1 MKVKSLSR
9 VQPSATPWTAAYQAP
24 PSMDFPGRGTGEG
37 CHCLLRFQKHCL
49 PFPASPRV
57 TCSLQTLVYVT
68 RLGKWVLIQNQLQQ
82 FRPSSPEDPAF
93 SFLTLTSVRDH
104 GGSELQEP
112 EPISIITVPSDVH
125 RCVPEQTPEE
135 H

>member
-1 MKVKSLSR
+1 M
-9 VQPSATPWTAAYQAP
+9 
-24 PSMDFPGRGTGEG
+24 G
-37 CHCLLRFQKHCL
+37 CHCLLRFQKQCL
-49 PFPASPRV
+49 PFLTSQRV
-57 TCSLQTLVYVT
+57 TFSLQTLVNVT
-68 RLGKWVLIQNQLQQ
+68 RFGKWVLIQNQLQQ

-93 SFLTLTSVRDH
+93 SFLALTSIRDH

-125 RCVPEQTPEE
+125 RWVPEQTPEE